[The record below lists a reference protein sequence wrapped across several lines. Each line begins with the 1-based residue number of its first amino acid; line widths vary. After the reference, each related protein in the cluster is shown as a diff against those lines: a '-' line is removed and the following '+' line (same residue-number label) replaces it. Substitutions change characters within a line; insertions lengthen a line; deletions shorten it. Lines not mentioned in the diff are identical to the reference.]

1 MHKVRA
7 GTYSFPLKCLIK
19 KNPSPIFPR
28 IHGTVT
34 SQYYHTMPTKIVMQK
49 RRPTIPL
56 GSDKERE
63 HGCTGV
69 ARFVNIKLH
78 SKGSDNEIKRR
89 QSREMTL
96 KMKRSCCSA
105 LVAILTACVDRIAFA
120 WSLCTPR
127 HPPDKI
133 RAHKSSQIREKR
145 KRKSNDR
152 KRRGGAPSGGRR
164 LHRWRA
170 AASPPRPPPP
180 TPSLPNEARTFET
193 QPWFSSYPLRHLSFI
208 NFIYLF
214 IATKFSPLPFLR
226 SPGFTMSII

>member
-19 KNPSPIFPR
+19 KIHRQYFLVLMEQLHHSSITQCPLKLSCKNAGQQFPW
-28 IHGTVT
+28 V
-34 SQYYHTMPTKIVMQK
+34 PTRK
-49 RRPTIPL
+49 
-56 GSDKERE
+56 GS
-63 HGCTGV
+63 TGV